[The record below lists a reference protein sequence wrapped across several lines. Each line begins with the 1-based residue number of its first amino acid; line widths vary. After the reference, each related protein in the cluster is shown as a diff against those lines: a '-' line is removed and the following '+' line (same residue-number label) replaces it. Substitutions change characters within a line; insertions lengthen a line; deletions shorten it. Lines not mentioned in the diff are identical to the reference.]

1 MNKNN
6 TLNYYNKINKVYIDD
21 LYGILY
27 DCKET
32 KKHVN
37 IILKKN
43 THNFLTESHMCYI
56 KFVMYINR
64 ENTKRIYDYM
74 RLLVKPVISQTL
86 LNAIEINK
94 FVSKEKYGLFIY
106 ITDSEN
112 MYGGPIILHNN
123 EISIDIVHNNKEL
136 FSSEYYFSNLIV

>member
-136 FSSEYYFSNLIV
+136 FSSEYYFSNLII

>member
-136 FSSEYYFSNLIV
+136 FSSEYYFNNLII

>member
-86 LNAIEINK
+86 LNAI
-94 FVSKEKYGLFIY
+94 
-106 ITDSEN
+106 
-112 MYGGPIILHNN
+112 
-123 EISIDIVHNNKEL
+123 
-136 FSSEYYFSNLIV
+136 